1 MLAVRVPDRRV
12 TLQRDDDSRPA
23 AEQFRGNPQ
32 AILSAL
38 QRSLEGTHDP
48 ARHAGL
54 PASNPGGMGVRG
66 RFGVPAVSG
75 RDQLDRSLAGPV
87 GRDVVHVYEAFDLV
101 DEISLE
107 IVLCKYIGTHPSM
120 EQLQN

>member
-1 MLAVRVPDRRV
+1 METRKRFFQLCSGPLKGRTIRPGTPDYLLA
-12 TLQRDDDSRPA
+12 T
-23 AEQFRGNPQ
+23 RG
-32 AILSAL
+32 
-38 QRSLEGTHDP
+38 GWG
-48 ARHAGL
+48 ARGH
-54 PASNPGGMGVRG
+54 
-66 RFGVPAVSG
+66 FGVPAVSG